1 MKVHLLQQEQYLP
14 APLDEVFPFFAR
26 PENLGKL
33 TPTFLGFELLTPS
46 PIPMH
51 VGAMIDYVVSVNGIP
66 MRWTT
71 CISEFEPPH
80 RFVDVQLKGPYSFWH
95 HTHTFEAQGEGTLIR
110 DEVRYALPF
119 GPFGEIAHAR
129 NLRIRLMALNPE
141 NHEGLDFYEDPDEV
155 ARVLEHV
162 DRFAAWAE
170 EVRPEWLPEIRAA
183 RTAVVGEAGSRRKRA
198 PELVTLRRPARE

>member
-33 TPTFLGFELLTPS
+33 TPGFLGFKLLTPS

-71 CISEFEPPH
+71 CIAEYAPPH

-119 GPFGEIAHAR
+119 GPFGQIAHAVMVKR
-129 NLRIRLMALNPE
+129 QLNTIF
-141 NHEGLDFYEDPDEV
+141 NFRRTYLDAIKDWSTIN
-155 ARVLEHV
+155 AG
-162 DRFAAWAE
+162 
-170 EVRPEWLPEIRAA
+170 
-183 RTAVVGEAGSRRKRA
+183 AVS
-198 PELVTLRRPARE
+198 PS